1 MVAIVL
7 ARGEHRI
14 APWPGVRSSRQT
26 GHGVRSHRDLGSQI
40 GTHDSVNDTKGRPGD
55 VFPPVR
61 PRSENPLSFRLHAP
75 ECPPDRSRK
84 RIKASPRDPAFPGGC
99 EGFAMLSR
107 INLTLSA
114 LTNRLNLGT
123 RTLVLN
129 ASGNNGKTTLRIRHL
144 HHDVMRQ
151 RMVWCVVPSFTS
163 ERYDIPPMPDSIIP
177 GPQQHPIRCEG
188 QEPSRS
194 ACQRSVLP
202 KPSQAWLLKQARP
215 GQHPLEPMSAIGGQD
230 RGFGLGIRQP
240 ASTRAASCRES
251 GSRRKLS
258 PDRRAQK
265 RHGSLVGRLERS
277 MVLIGL
283 VDGGSSTDAVVT
295 NRAGERNRVVVSGTG
310 PVSPAPR
317 AAHAH

>member
-7 ARGEHRI
+7 ARWEHRI
-14 APWPGVRSSRQT
+14 ASWPRVRSSRQT

-61 PRSENPLSFRLHAP
+61 PRSENPLSFRLHNP

-177 GPQQHPIRCEG
+177 GPQQRPIRCAG
-188 QEPSRS
+188 QDASRS
-194 ACQRSVLP
+194 ACQRRVQP

-215 GQHPLEPMSAIGGQD
+215 GQHPLESCSASAARIEGSGWGYASRQV
-230 RGFGLGIRQP
+230 RGPLAAARV
-240 ASTRAASCRES
+240 AAAAS
-251 GSRRKLS
+251 
-258 PDRRAQK
+258 
-265 RHGSLVGRLERS
+265 
-277 MVLIGL
+277 
-283 VDGGSSTDAVVT
+283 
-295 NRAGERNRVVVSGTG
+295 
-310 PVSPAPR
+310 
-317 AAHAH
+317 

>member
-1 MVAIVL
+1 MAVVL

-14 APWPGVRSSRQT
+14 ASWPGVRSSRQT

-61 PRSENPLSFRLHAP
+61 PRSENPLSFRLHTP

-107 INLTLSA
+107 MNLTLSA

-144 HHDVMRQ
+144 HRDVMRQ
-151 RMVWCVVPSFTS
+151 RMVWCVVSFIDPK
-163 ERYDIPPMPDSIIP
+163 RYDIPPVPGSTIP
-177 GPQQHPIRCEG
+177 GSQQRSSRCAG
-188 QEPSRS
+188 QEASRP
-194 ACQRSVLP
+194 ACQRSVQP
-202 KPSQAWLLKQARP
+202 KLSQATPIKQARL
-215 GQHPLEPMSAIGGQD
+215 GRCLL
-230 RGFGLGIRQP
+230 GL
-240 ASTRAASCRES
+240 
-251 GSRRKLS
+251 
-258 PDRRAQK
+258 
-265 RHGSLVGRLERS
+265 
-277 MVLIGL
+277 
-283 VDGGSSTDAVVT
+283 
-295 NRAGERNRVVVSGTG
+295 
-310 PVSPAPR
+310 
-317 AAHAH
+317 

>member
-7 ARGEHRI
+7 ARWEHRI
-14 APWPGVRSSRQT
+14 GSWPRVRSSRQT

-177 GPQQHPIRCEG
+177 DPQQRPIRCAG
-188 QEPSRS
+188 QDASRS

-202 KPSQAWLLKQARP
+202 KPSQAWPLKQARP
-215 GQHPLEPMSAIGGQD
+215 GRYLLDSSSASAARNEGSDWGYASRQA
-230 RGFGLGIRQP
+230 RGP
-240 ASTRAASCRES
+240 AAAARVAAAAS
-251 GSRRKLS
+251 
-258 PDRRAQK
+258 
-265 RHGSLVGRLERS
+265 
-277 MVLIGL
+277 
-283 VDGGSSTDAVVT
+283 
-295 NRAGERNRVVVSGTG
+295 
-310 PVSPAPR
+310 
-317 AAHAH
+317 